1 MFLQHAVFIEKGSG
15 KKDSGPIK
23 NELHGKRLYLTV
35 LSDGIP
41 SLTVKVMT
49 GDDPATGVWFDSPIN
64 LLDDSVD
71 DSISVP
77 GLYSVP
83 MGGVRY
89 VKVVNASVDNTL
101 EVYGDFED

>member
-1 MFLQHAVFIEKGSG
+1 MLLQHAVFIEKGSG
-15 KKDSGPIK
+15 KTDSGPIR
-23 NELHGKRLYLTV
+23 NEMYSKRLYLTV
-35 LSDGIP
+35 LSEGTP
-41 SLTVKVMT
+41 ALTVKVMT
-49 GDDPATGVWFDSPIN
+49 GDDPVNGVWFDSPIN
-64 LLDDSVD
+64 LLDGSVD

-101 EVYGDFED
+101 DVYGDFED

>member
-1 MFLQHAVFIEKGSG
+1 MLLQHAEFIKKGSG

-35 LSDGIP
+35 LSDVIP

-49 GDDPATGVWFDSPIN
+49 GNDPATGVWFDSPIN
-64 LLDDSVD
+64 LLDDTVD